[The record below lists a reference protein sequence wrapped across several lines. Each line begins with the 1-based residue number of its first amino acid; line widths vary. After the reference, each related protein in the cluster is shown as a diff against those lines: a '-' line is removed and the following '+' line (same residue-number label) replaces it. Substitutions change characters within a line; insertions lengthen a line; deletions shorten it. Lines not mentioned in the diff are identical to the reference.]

1 MWSSLNE
8 RVVLEQRRHGIVL
21 VRPFTRAL
29 ALAGLGAALSW
40 LGGPLTIPGA
50 LLLAAGAAVAVR
62 AAWAWETTKLVVTT
76 EKLYVAFGYFRRR
89 AAAVRLRRAGAIEI
103 EQSLLGRLLG
113 YGTVI
118 AGDLEI
124 DFVPRPD
131 EVWRAAGG
139 IGQERGPRVEQVVE
153 DVVEVVRR
161 PLRRVAG

>member
-1 MWSSLNE
+1 MWSSPHE

-29 ALAGLGAALSW
+29 VLAGLGAGLSW

-62 AAWAWETTKLVVTT
+62 AAWAWESTKLVVTT
-76 EKLYVAFGYFRRR
+76 EKLYVAYGYFRRR
-89 AAAVRLRRAGAIEI
+89 AAAVRLTRAGAIEI

-113 YGTVI
+113 YGTVV

-124 DFVPRPD
+124 DFVPRPE
-131 EVWRAAGG
+131 EVWRVAGG
-139 IGQERGPRVEQVVE
+139 IGEERAPRVEHVVE
-153 DVVEVVRR
+153 AVRR

>member
-1 MWSSLNE
+1 
-8 RVVLEQRRHGIVL
+8 

-29 ALAGLGAALSW
+29 ALSGLGATLSW

-62 AAWAWETTKLVVTT
+62 AAWAWERTRFVVTT
-76 EKLYVAFGYFRRR
+76 EKLYVSYGYFRRR
-89 AAAVRLRRAGAIEI
+89 AAAVRLTRAGAIEI

-124 DFVPRPD
+124 DFVPRPE
-131 EVWRAAGG
+131 EVWRVAGG
-139 IGQERGPRVEQVVE
+139 IGEERGPRVEQVVE
-153 DVVEVVRR
+153 AVRR
-161 PLRRVAG
+161 PLRRVAS